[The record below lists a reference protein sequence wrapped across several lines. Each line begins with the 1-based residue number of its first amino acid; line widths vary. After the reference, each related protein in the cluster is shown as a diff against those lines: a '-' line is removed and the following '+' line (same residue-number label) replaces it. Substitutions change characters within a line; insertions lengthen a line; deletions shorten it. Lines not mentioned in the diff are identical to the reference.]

1 MELNFIEEEIPKI
14 TRVGGAGREAEPW
27 EQHIAPLK
35 EEGRSGKSFRVWTY
49 GKRTSAVSRMSSVR
63 NRLTDAVPQEN
74 WTLSVRPVPGTED
87 VVEPAGAVDSE
98 GNSIAGQS
106 ATQHG
111 VYVQYNGIF
120 TDAEIAA
127 NATAHAERSARV
139 KAARAASQA
148 SSTEP
153 IATDATTA
161 DATEPGSD
169 TQPTAKERVAAA
181 KAKATA
187 GK

>member
-87 VVEPAGAVDSE
+87 AVHPAGTME
-98 GNSIAGQS
+98 GETDISGTS

-120 TDAEIAA
+120 TNAEIAA

-148 SSTEP
+148 SSTDS
-153 IATDATTA
+153 IATDAT
-161 DATEPGSD
+161 DATEPGTD
-169 TQPTAKERVAAA
+169 AQPTAKERVAAA
-181 KAKATA
+181 KAKAGA
-187 GK
+187 AK